1 MLPDAIKSTAASAS
15 PVNGETRDSKVTSSN
30 TLWDPLVMMVVQV
43 IHVPPGVRVSRRDG
57 GPSRTS
63 KRDASKRALRTDYG
77 RVTTSSR
84 IDEGRERS
92 RARSIRSTGRH
103 RNPWVRAIDHVRV

>member
-84 IDEGRERS
+84 IDEVASGLVRGRFDQPAGTATHGS
-92 RARSIRSTGRH
+92 AQ
-103 RNPWVRAIDHVRV
+103 